1 MEASI
6 EKQVRDRKE
15 KGKKME
21 ERQKIVEERV
31 TEKDLED
38 TVRMCDGMEK
48 DSNEWSKKSKG
59 STRRLKNQRKGSQKI
74 KRRKKRRVRN
84 PRTESRRWRMFTI
97 KDREERQE

>member
-6 EKQVRDRKE
+6 EKQVRDREE

-38 TVRMCDGMEK
+38 TVRRMCDGMEK
-48 DSNEWSKKSKG
+48 DRNEWRKKSKG
-59 STRRLKNQRKGSQKI
+59 SMRRFKNQRKGSQKT

-84 PRTESRRWRMFTI
+84 PSSEGGGCSP
-97 KDREERQE
+97 